1 MATASGASVEAVFDW
16 RQTGP
21 QTWDIAVE
29 AGGGSLLLS
38 HGGNMLTL
46 DGEVQMKAPDGEYP
60 AMYRRFVSL
69 VAERAIDADTAPL
82 RLVADAFLCGR
93 HCPTTAFED

>member
-1 MATASGASVEAVFDW
+1 MASASGASIEAVFDW

-29 AGGGSLLLS
+29 TDEGALLLS
-38 HGGNMLTL
+38 DGGNRLTVNG
-46 DGEVQMKAPDGEYP
+46 DIIMQEPDGEYP
-60 AMYRRFVSL
+60 AMYRRFVQL
-69 VAERAIDADTAPL
+69 VADKAIDADTAPL

-93 HCPTTAFED
+93 HCPTAAFDD